1 MTKFK
6 KMGNE
11 PQTAGS
17 RRATKQDILA
27 RVLELQHAAM
37 LVLAMELTGPQVI
50 KVDNLNNAVRS
61 LLDSYWDTK

>member
-17 RRATKQDILA
+17 RRAPKQDILA

-37 LVLAMELTGPQVI
+37 LVLAMDLKGSSAV
-50 KVDNLNNAVRS
+50 KVDNLNNGVRS
-61 LLDSYWDTK
+61 LLDAYWDTK